1 MKAPVLQEVDEET
14 EAVPD
19 QVLSD
24 GYSASEPSVQV
35 GDWENVGLDDVSD
48 VEAQQMRSDQGG
60 AVSPSILK
68 APVTPIAEIASGDED
83 VEIPSSSHKH
93 LSSIPLTDNCAK
105 MQTMD
110 GGPVVAPKSKAARTD
125 GGVKQV
131 AEVETYQKCIRN
143 IQRSP

>member
-1 MKAPVLQEVDEET
+1 MRRPRQFQIKSFQMDIQPQNLQCRWEIGRT
-14 EAVPD
+14 
-19 QVLSD
+19 L
-24 GYSASEPSVQV
+24 
-35 GDWENVGLDDVSD
+35 DWMMFSD

-131 AEVETYQKCIRN
+131 AEVETCQKCIRN